1 MTKREILDAAE
12 ENAMSYSIQRGI
24 AKAAFVEGALWAM
37 KQTRSILEDAKA
49 ALDAE
54 NTEFDFGHNV
64 NHESYENE
72 M

>member
-1 MTKREILDAAE
+1 MTKKEILEAAE
-12 ENAMSYSIQRGI
+12 ANAMNYCIQRGM
-24 AKAAFVEGALWAM
+24 AKAAFIDGALWAM